1 MKNNIYLLLLGL
13 NIILTVCLFIFMN
26 SMSTELMFGIVIYVA
41 LSTPVF
47 GYLNSKKLKKGDQ

>member
-13 NIILTVCLFIFMN
+13 NIILTVCLFVFMN
-26 SMSTELMFGIVIYVA
+26 SLSTEVMFGIVIYVA

-47 GYLNSKKLKKGDQ
+47 GYLNFKKLKKGNE